1 MHSLLEGATAADIR
15 TDPFPHIVIPDATD
29 PALYTALAD
38 SFPPFSRIAW
48 DTAGARLPNNRR
60 FALSAQAILDA
71 PDLPDCWKQFI
82 ALHSG
87 PGFLAAVEALFAGHW
102 HPDLL
107 TVLGG
112 RLSGHDTARLT
123 LQERPGEGARIRQDA
138 RIEINTP
145 VRDRPSL
152 ARGPHLDTPNRLY
165 SGLFYMRAHEDDSTG
180 GELVLYRWREGARRD
195 ITAYQLPD
203 EAVAEV
209 VRIPYRANQ
218 FVLFPQG
225 IDALHG
231 VGMRHPTPHIR
242 RYIFV
247 TAELE
252 EDWLTEPAREHAA

>member
-1 MHSLLEGATAADIR
+1 MHSLLEGVTAADIR
-15 TDPFPHIVIPDATD
+15 TDPFPHIVIPDAAD

-38 SFPPFSRIAW
+38 AFPSFSRIAW
-48 DTAGARLPNNRR
+48 GSDGPLPNNRR
-60 FALSAQAILDA
+60 FTLSAQAILDA
-71 PDLPDCWKQFI
+71 PDLPDCWKEFV

-87 PGFLAAVEALFAGHW
+87 PGFLATVEALFAGHW

-107 TVLGG
+107 AALD
-112 RLSGHDTARLT
+112 GHLTGHTTSRLT
-123 LQERPGEGARIRQDA
+123 LQERPGEGGRIRQDA

-145 VRDRPSL
+145 VRDRPSS

-165 SGLFYMRAHEDDSTG
+165 SGLFYMRAPEDDSIG

-203 EAVAEV
+203 AAVAEV

-218 FVLFPQG
+218 LVLFPQG

-231 VGMRHPTPHIR
+231 VGMRQPTPHIR

-252 EDWLTEPAREHAA
+252 EDWLTQPAQEHAA